1 MRKVLSFAFVLVL
14 LLGMFGIS
22 VYADTGTDD
31 ITVIADLLSGASPYV
46 LVLFG
51 VLGGLVF
58 LVQLIVQ
65 LTKEFPKIRAVPTKL
80 WAIIISLFVTET
92 LLFVYTAWSGIA
104 ILWYY
109 PVLAIFA
116 AFVVSY
122 ISTYGWDS
130 LHELWKRY
138 SRYRL

>member
-1 MRKVLSFAFVLVL
+1 MRKVLSFVFVLTL
-14 LLGMFGIS
+14 LFAMCGVS
-22 VYADTGTDD
+22 VYADSGTDD

-65 LTKEFPKIRAVPTKL
+65 LTKEFPKIRAIPTKL
-80 WAIIISLFVTET
+80 WAIIVSLFVTEA
-92 LLFVYTAWSGIA
+92 LLFIYLAWSGIA
-104 ILWYY
+104 LLWYY

-122 ISTYGWDS
+122 ISTYGWES
-130 LHELWKRY
+130 LYELWRRY
-138 SRYRL
+138 SRFRM

>member
-80 WAIIISLFVTET
+80 WAIINSLFVTET

>member
-1 MRKVLSFAFVLVL
+1 MRKVLSFVFVLTL
-14 LLGMFGIS
+14 LLCMFSVS

-80 WAIIISLFVTET
+80 WAIIVSLFVTEA
-92 LLFVYTAWSGIA
+92 LLFVYLTWSNIA

-138 SRYRL
+138 SRFRL